1 MGAARLLAVLLLV
14 PMAKPALAASGYTI
28 PGSDDIEPV
37 RPEFEMLFSPPKE
50 WGFEC
55 TPDIPLADR
64 RRVVA
69 SADEVLSAVSTA
81 DVSLA
86 ALLELGRAWR
96 CLAWAELD
104 VDDPP
109 ELPANATEQQ
119 QMERMDRMTREP
131 LAQYELAKVR
141 SCFWLTQPPVQ
152 QAAAAPEL
160 EQILCSAVLW
170 ECYHSPTPMAVAVT
184 RLVDLFPNSACRWP
198 AEITL
203 ADAWFKNAMLE
214 PAIKAFRRIEA
225 AATRP
230 NWKAYATYRQAWV
243 LFNLGEFQPALEGL
257 IGAITAMAACTS
269 NDPKEKEQFRRI
281 TLAMCDDLP
290 AVYAA
295 AGQPAKARA
304 FVERLAGERT
314 GRILMALAKRYEE
327 LGECNSA
334 QVVAQSVMPLLPNPV
349 DRLAMKT
356 LQAECAATS
365 ADTASWLNALA
376 GVAEELA
383 AYLAA
388 PEVLEEGSAKAM
400 LAEYVLKD
408 TQQCLLTACTTTIKG
423 ARKTKAAE
431 GFEAATSF
439 CQPYL
444 QAFPTMDHA
453 AQVHGLLGGLAS
465 DLSLFPQAMN
475 HLERCIALNDAKWTP
490 SCRTELRCVCDHP
503 NLPDDLH
510 GRCPAP

>member
-1 MGAARLLAVLLLV
+1 MGAGRLLAALLALLT
-14 PMAKPALAASGYTI
+14 AQPALATSGYTI

-55 TPDIPLADR
+55 KPDTPLADR
-64 RRVVA
+64 RRAVA
-69 SADEVLSAVSTA
+69 SADEALSAVSTA

-109 ELPANATEQQ
+109 ELPADATDVQK
-119 QMERMDRMTREP
+119 MERMDLLTREP
-131 LAQYELAKVR
+131 LAQYELAKAR
-141 SCFWLTQPPVQ
+141 SCFWLTQPLVQ

-170 ECYHSPTPMAVAVT
+170 ECYNSPTPMAVAVT
-184 RLVDLFPNSACRWP
+184 RLVELFPNSACRWP

-214 PAIKAFRRIEA
+214 PAMKAFRRIEA
-225 AATRP
+225 AAP
-230 NWKAYATYRQAWV
+230 MPEWKAYANYRQAWV
-243 LFNLGEFQPALEGL
+243 HFNLGEFQPALAGL
-257 IGAITAMAACTS
+257 AAAITAMAACPS
-269 NDPKEKEQFRRI
+269 NDPKQKEQFRRI
-281 TLAMCDDLP
+281 TVAMCDDLP
-290 AVYAA
+290 ALYAA
-295 AGQPAKARA
+295 VGQAAKARA

-314 GRILMALAKRYEE
+314 GRILMALADRYKE
-327 LGECNSA
+327 LGECTSA
-334 QVVAQSVMPLLPNPV
+334 LVVAQSALPLLPNPV
-349 DRLAMKT
+349 DRLGMKT
-356 LQAECAATS
+356 LQAECAATTDDAAARLAALEVV
-365 ADTASWLNALA
+365 AD
-376 GVAEELA
+376 ELA

-388 PEVLEEGSAKAM
+388 PEVVVEGSAKAM
-400 LAEYVLKD
+400 LREYKLKEA
-408 TQQCLLTACTTTIKG
+408 QQCLLEACTTTVKV

-444 QAFPTMDHA
+444 RAFPTMDHA

-475 HLERCIALNDAKWTP
+475 HLERCIALNDPDWTP
-490 SCRTELRCVCDHP
+490 SCRTALRFVCDHP
-503 NLPDDLH
+503 RLPDGLH